1 MMKQIGSTKKHF
13 LPAYFR
19 GARCVR
25 YVSPVYDYEEEYEDE
40 YGEWCQGDRYC
51 VNEDECTDHLALAK
65 QVAEDGKP
73 LYFFRRTMD
82 QAKWSKQHLSSLVR
96 SRKLPLTIARF
107 NRRILII
114 NSDEH
119 KKITSSMLKKI
130 DNKDKSKYNTNLY
143 HNMKVY
149 FEREINFD

>member
-1 MMKQIGSTKKHF
+1 MKQIGSTKKHF

-19 GARCVR
+19 DARCVR
-25 YVSPVYDYEEEYEDE
+25 YISPVYDYEEEYEDE

-51 VNEDECTDHLALAK
+51 INEDECTDHYGLAK
-65 QVAEDGKP
+65 QVVKDGKP
-73 LYFFRRTMD
+73 LYFFRRTME
-82 QAKWSKQHLSSLVR
+82 QAKWSKRHLSSLVR
-96 SRKLPLTIARF
+96 ERKLPLTIARF

-114 NSDEH
+114 DSVAH

-130 DNKDKSKYNTNLY
+130 DNKVNSKYNTNLS

-149 FEREINFD
+149 FERD